1 MEKLITTFQK
11 NSLEEVRISLLRYKS
26 YYFID
31 LRMFS
36 APQRGEEKASTSSG
50 ITLPVALFA
59 ELKNS
64 VLEAEKVLIEKKLLD
79 NAES

>member
-64 VLEAEKVLIEKKLLD
+64 ILEAEKVLIEKKLLD
-79 NAES
+79 NVER